1 MKEKKNIDRL
11 FQEKF
16 KDFEVHP
23 SDKVWEN
30 IVSAKAKKEDRKIIP
45 IWWRLGGIAALLVLL
60 VSIGLS
66 LWNST
71 ENTDTPQIVTSEKT
85 TNEND
90 QNSDIDTSLPS
101 SSDTNEELV
110 SNGNLDAVTE
120 NSSENTLPNT
130 NVTNSLN
137 NNSNSIVTRDNNPN
151 SSTLNTVTAITNQNG
166 TVIKNTNSPSD
177 NTQSPSSNKLFTQ
190 DKKDENNAIAVV
202 SDSQKRS
209 DLIIDSNTPIPSED
223 TENPIVA
230 VEEET
235 TTSEED
241 LKKSLVEEAARIAS
255 ANNEEEDLEK
265 DAIIKRWDVGA
276 IAAPVYSG
284 DFGGSGID
292 PQFKDNS
299 KSSDVNVSYGVQVSY
314 AVNSKFKIRT
324 GVSNVDLTYNTQDV
338 SFSPDINPRSLEGL
352 NPNENTRFLS
362 ITDRVTDRNN
372 NAQELSDGAGAGS
385 RSVSD
390 GEIQQNVGYI
400 EIPVEAVYV
409 ISDKRLGV
417 EFIGGI
423 STLLLNN
430 NEVFLESEG
439 LRTDLGSANSL
450 NDVSFTTNIGL
461 GLNYKMTEKLKLNME
476 PSLKYQL
483 NAYDSSAGD
492 FKPYFIGLYTGV
504 TYRF

>member
-66 LWNST
+66 VWNST
-71 ENTDTPQIVTSEKT
+71 ENTTNPQIVTSEKT
-85 TNEND
+85 TNEDD
-90 QNSDIDTSLPS
+90 QNNTIDPSLSS
-101 SSDTNEELV
+101 SSDINEDLV
-110 SNGNLDAVTE
+110 SSSNSDTVTE
-120 NSSENTLPNT
+120 SSSENTPSNRIT
-130 NVTNSLN
+130 TTSALN
-137 NNSNSIVTRDNNPN
+137 NNNIVTNDNNPN
-151 SSTLNTVTAITNQNG
+151 SSTPNTTSVVTNQNG
-166 TVIKNTNSPSD
+166 TVISSTNSPSE
-177 NTQSPSSNKLFTQ
+177 NSQSPSNKLFTE
-190 DKKDENNAIAVV
+190 DKKEGDNAIAVV
-202 SDSQKRS
+202 SESQKRS
-209 DLIIDSNTPIPSED
+209 DLIIDSNTPIPGED
-223 TENPIVA
+223 TENAIA
-230 VEEET
+230 IAQEEN
-235 TTSEED
+235 TTSED
-241 LKKSLVEEAARIAS
+241 PKKSLVEEAARIAS
-255 ANNEEEDLEK
+255 ANEEKEDLEK
-265 DAIIKRWDVGA
+265 DVVINRWDVGA
-276 IAAPVYSG
+276 VAAPVYSG

-292 PQFKDNS
+292 PQFKDNA

-324 GVSNVDLTYNTQDV
+324 GVSNVDLSYSTQDV

-352 NPNENTRFLS
+352 NPNQNTRFLS
-362 ITDRVTDRNN
+362 ITDRVTDRNTSQDLS
-372 NAQELSDGAGAGS
+372 AQGGGTT
-385 RSVSD
+385 VSD

-409 ISDKRLGV
+409 LSDKRLGV
-417 EFIGGI
+417 EVIGGI

-461 GLNYKMTEKLKLNME
+461 GLNYKMTEKLKINLE

-483 NAYDSSAGD
+483 NAYDNSVGD

-504 TYRF
+504 SYHF